1 MVVEIGASKSVRAEA
16 LRALSQAGQ
25 DTCDERTFER
35 ALFGHLLQ
43 SANPEIIV
51 RFLDRA
57 AVASLSDLVRIARG
71 LDVLT
76 RPTSQ
81 PTELHE
87 WLDQVRSLGAEAR
100 EIVEPLL
107 DRELDPPFED
117 LCGDVAGKTRAL
129 DAPAPVG
136 HR

>member
-1 MVVEIGASKSVRAEA
+1 VR
-16 LRALSQAGQ
+16 S
-25 DTCDERTFER
+25 F
-35 ALFGHLLQ
+35 FGYLLQ
-43 SANPEIIV
+43 SGNPEIIV
-51 RFLDRA
+51 RFLDRV

-71 LDVLT
+71 LDLLT

-81 PTELHE
+81 ATELHD

-117 LCGDVAGKTRAL
+117 VCGDVAGMTRAL
-129 DAPAPVG
+129 VAPAPVA